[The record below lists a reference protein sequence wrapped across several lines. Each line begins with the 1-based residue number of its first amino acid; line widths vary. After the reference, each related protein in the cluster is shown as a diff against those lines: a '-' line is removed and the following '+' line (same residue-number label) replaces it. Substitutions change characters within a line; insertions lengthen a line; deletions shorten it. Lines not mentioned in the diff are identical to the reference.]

1 MLYHRRSES
10 TSICR
15 TNDVILICHVIW
27 RHLSFLLGLTTGS
40 PRSKYEHPRTSA
52 LLRNIRNIRIC
63 MGKKPIVSVTYEN
76 ERISIKKQLTLLRMC
91 VKSLLCGR
99 RADLSPFYGF
109 WCKRFSLYIKVY
121 REIPSATK
129 LLVECPR
136 TSKFYL
142 LPKIHKPGNPG
153 RPIVSACSCPT
164 EKLALCLDKVTAPF
178 VRGLESYVKD
188 ITHMLNILDS
198 FRFSND
204 RGQRLVFT
212 MDIKSLYTVI
222 PQWWRSGV
230 AEIFPR
236 QEGGQRPTNWY
247 SCSHGWIGADPQ
259 HFWV

>member
-40 PRSKYEHPRTSA
+40 PSSKYEHPRTSA

-63 MGKKPIVSVTYEN
+63 MGKSYHFCNLRKWKDFN
-76 ERISIKKQLTLLRMC
+76 KKKQLTLLRMC

-99 RADLSPFYGF
+99 RADLSPFNGF

-142 LPKIHKPGNPG
+142 LPKIHKPGNPV
-153 RPIVSACSCPT
+153 RPDCLRLLMSYRKISFVSRQGNSSLRSRPGELRERHHPHAEHTRLFSFQQWQGAAFGVHNGYQITVYCHSPMM
-164 EKLALCLDKVTAPF
+164 KVWC
-178 VRGLESYVKD
+178 RW
-188 ITHMLNILDS
+188 NIS
-198 FRFSND
+198 
-204 RGQRLVFT
+204 
-212 MDIKSLYTVI
+212 
-222 PQWWRSGV
+222 
-230 AEIFPR
+230 
-236 QEGGQRPTNWY
+236 
-247 SCSHGWIGADPQ
+247 
-259 HFWV
+259 

>member
-1 MLYHRRSES
+1 
-10 TSICR
+10 
-15 TNDVILICHVIW
+15 
-27 RHLSFLLGLTTGS
+27 
-40 PRSKYEHPRTSA
+40 
-52 LLRNIRNIRIC
+52 
-63 MGKKPIVSVTYEN
+63 
-76 ERISIKKQLTLLRMC
+76 MC
-91 VKSLLCGR
+91 VKSLLCGL

-136 TSKFYL
+136 TSKFY
-142 LPKIHKPGNPG
+142 
-153 RPIVSACSCPT
+153 PT

-188 ITHMLNILDS
+188 TTHMLNILDS
-198 FRFSND
+198 FRLSND

-247 SCSHGWIGADPQ
+247 SCSHGWKGADPQ
-259 HFWV
+259 HFWVQWRILQASRRPGNG

>member
-1 MLYHRRSES
+1 
-10 TSICR
+10 
-15 TNDVILICHVIW
+15 
-27 RHLSFLLGLTTGS
+27 
-40 PRSKYEHPRTSA
+40 
-52 LLRNIRNIRIC
+52 
-63 MGKKPIVSVTYEN
+63 
-76 ERISIKKQLTLLRMC
+76 MC

-136 TSKFYL
+136 TSNFYL
-142 LPKIHKPGNPG
+142 LPNIHKPGNLG
-153 RPIVSACSCPT
+153 RPVVSACSCPT

-178 VRGLESYVKD
+178 VRDLESYVKD
-188 ITHMLNILDS
+188 TTHMLNILDS

-212 MDIKSLYTVI
+212 MDIKSLSTVV

-236 QEGGQRPTNWY
+236 QDGGQRPTNWY